1 MNNLNLE
8 KGQIIKL
15 QVISNSKKD
24 MLEKIDAENY
34 KIKTTAVA
42 IKGKANK
49 EILKVFK
56 KQGYTVDIIKGRLSN
71 HKLIK
76 VLDN

>member
-15 QVISNSKKD
+15 QVVSNSKKEL
-24 MLEKIDAENY
+24 LEKIDNNSY
-34 KIKTTAVA
+34 KIKITALA

-49 EILKVFK
+49 EILKFFK
-56 KQGYTVDIIKGRLSN
+56 KQGYNVDIIKGKLSSN
-71 HKLIK
+71 KILKIHGY
-76 VLDN
+76 